1 MGSKQTD
8 YFDSARAQKLL
19 EEVLNEAVKFIIK
32 NLPRFKHLF
41 EHYIDVIFT
50 PKAIAKQVLLAMA
63 LETGAMTAMQLYRIV
78 RTVSSRFSSH
88 SRLIS
93 QLERRQLTAETQ
105 DEWMSLAE
113 QIDAIQRND
122 KWRSE
127 PGANLYEPDRV
138 SARID
143 ELVHL
148 MRRRDIFDLIFT
160 LRGGIARNKF
170 GLLHE
175 GLFSRALAGTKV
187 LVETYQYTICAS
199 LDFVCDAPVLPG
211 EDPIPTDARL
221 AFFNET
227 RHAYGRTALMFSRG
241 AALGF
246 YHLGVAKTLVECGLM
261 PRVLSGSI
269 AGSIVCAMIGT
280 RTIDECLNDLFE
292 VKGTNSPGHSGRIKL
307 DFFRP
312 IKKEGD
318 MDASISE
325 VYTARRIRQLLFPAS
340 LRDFVSYLFDLL
352 RGKSKVKD
360 VLMSDTEHFR
370 ECCRVNIG
378 TFTFQEAFD
387 RTGRIL
393 NITVSP
399 TNRSDPPRLLN
410 YLTAPHVLVWSAAV
424 ASSSLPGVFE
434 SNRLLVK
441 DADGS
446 ERFESSTSVRFA
458 DGSLENDLPMQQ
470 LSEMFSVNHF
480 IISPVNPHAVM
491 FSSLGL
497 NQSVWTNALV
507 GAASG
512 LLLFVKNQIKSWIR
526 NFVDLIGG
534 SRQAPVWETKRGFL
548 TQFFTQEYV
557 GRDVDIT
564 LNPWAGHRSL
574 LSSFFCLL
582 YNPTDEELR
591 IWVKA
596 AESET
601 WKYIPRLKSHCAV
614 EMTLDRCVQRLRRRI
629 VQESYERRSFRSAE
643 VESTQSKIGDRVPSF
658 YTSASLVNL
667 GGLNAGDQATI
678 PDLSIARKDEF
689 STPTTVENS
698 SAWVN
703 GQSDFNHFEI
713 GQGWGGMGLRGN
725 ISSGNLHRQDSN
737 SSAFFWDEDEEEE
750 ENKHEVKT
758 LPIPKHRHLS
768 IEDVRAAEDHGYVK
782 TSSMANF
789 YYRKVQS
796 QNDFSQHHK

>member
-280 RTIDECLNDLFE
+280 RTIDECLNDLF
-292 VKGTNSPGHSGRIKL
+292 
-307 DFFRP
+307 D
-312 IKKEGD
+312 
-318 MDASISE
+318 
-325 VYTARRIRQLLFPAS
+325 
-340 LRDFVSYLFDLL
+340 L
-352 RGKSKVKD
+352 RGM
-360 VLMSDTEHFR
+360 L
-370 ECCRVNIG
+370 
-378 TFTFQEAFD
+378 
-387 RTGRIL
+387 
-393 NITVSP
+393 
-399 TNRSDPPRLLN
+399 RLL
-410 YLTAPHVLVWSAAV
+410 
-424 ASSSLPGVFE
+424 
-434 SNRLLVK
+434 
-441 DADGS
+441 
-446 ERFESSTSVRFA
+446 
-458 DGSLENDLPMQQ
+458 
-470 LSEMFSVNHF
+470 
-480 IISPVNPHAVM
+480 
-491 FSSLGL
+491 
-497 NQSVWTNALV
+497 
-507 GAASG
+507 
-512 LLLFVKNQIKSWIR
+512 LLL
-526 NFVDLIGG
+526 
-534 SRQAPVWETKRGFL
+534 
-548 TQFFTQEYV
+548 
-557 GRDVDIT
+557 
-564 LNPWAGHRSL
+564 
-574 LSSFFCLL
+574 
-582 YNPTDEELR
+582 
-591 IWVKA
+591 A
-596 AESET
+596 AEH
-601 WKYIPRLKSHCAV
+601 RL
-614 EMTLDRCVQRLRRRI
+614 I
-629 VQESYERRSFRSAE
+629 VRYFQKNIIYCCYDALFS
-643 VESTQSKIGDRVPSF
+643 PS
-658 YTSASLVNL
+658 
-667 GGLNAGDQATI
+667 
-678 PDLSIARKDEF
+678 
-689 STPTTVENS
+689 
-698 SAWVN
+698 
-703 GQSDFNHFEI
+703 
-713 GQGWGGMGLRGN
+713 
-725 ISSGNLHRQDSN
+725 
-737 SSAFFWDEDEEEE
+737 
-750 ENKHEVKT
+750 
-758 LPIPKHRHLS
+758 
-768 IEDVRAAEDHGYVK
+768 
-782 TSSMANF
+782 
-789 YYRKVQS
+789 
-796 QNDFSQHHK
+796 